1 MAVKNE
7 IEDFNCYGL
16 IKLHSHNK
24 FLQTYIDNYVCAFRN
39 YCKDEYKISITGL
52 GNFINKDDV
61 ELYDFLNILNLYGF
75 TIDFIDDNET
85 IECFQVLCT
94 NINTGLQSTLS
105 CNIDNLLNLI
115 ELSNK
120 TGISIIGII
129 IIKIISRIISQNK
142 IIYKAIV
149 LDLDDTIWNGTI
161 AEIGIQGIE
170 ANLRSDDGKPYISF
184 MNFVKILAEELGVF
198 VAICSKNSLEIVKT
212 AIETFDKE
220 IFPLKGQIDCV
231 VANYNDKSTNIIN
244 IANQLSILPSSIVFI
259 DDNPIVRDEV
269 RNHLSGVF
277 VPEWDKHNEL
287 ITLLISCCIF
297 DRFELSFKSRNRRRQ
312 FEILRGEKAKCSL
325 PKLYV
330 KVNDDLNHVESSK
343 LYAKSNQF
351 RFARKQEQ
359 NTNEKQSVY
368 FEIYRDNGDKLGICS
383 TITYTETE
391 NCLLVDNWAIS
402 CRYFE
407 IGLEEFIL
415 LYISGLS
422 ESKPIYFVFQ
432 DTGLNLKALE
442 LINKYSDMFVKMVD
456 EDKLE
461 FIFSSELCS
470 RLIENTNLILKQ

>member
-24 FLQTYIDNYVCAFRN
+24 FLQTYIDSYVCAFRN

-61 ELYDFLNILNLYGF
+61 ELYDFLDILNLYGF

-94 NINTGLQSTLS
+94 NKNTRLQSTLS

-142 IIYKAIV
+142 ILYKAIV

-170 ANLRSDDGKPYISF
+170 VNLRSDEGKPYISF

-198 VAICSKNSLEIVKT
+198 VAICSKNSSEIVQT

-220 IFPLKGQIDCV
+220 IFPLKGQIDYV

-244 IANQLSILPSSIVFI
+244 IASQLSILPSSIVFI
-259 DDNPIVRDEV
+259 DDNQIIRDEV

-277 VPEWDKHNEL
+277 VPEWDNHNEL

-330 KVNDDLNHVESSK
+330 KINDDLNHVESSK

-351 RFARKQEQ
+351 RFARKQEL
-359 NTNEKQSVY
+359 NTNENHSVY
-368 FEIYRDNGDKLGICS
+368 FEIFRDNGDKLGVCS
-383 TITYTETE
+383 TITYTKTDS
-391 NCLLVDNWAIS
+391 CFLVYNWAIS

-415 LYISGLS
+415 LNISQLS
-422 ESKPIYFVFQ
+422 EGKPIYFIFHE
-432 DTGLNLKALE
+432 TGLNLKALE
-442 LINKYSDMFVKMVD
+442 LINKYSDMFVKMVG

-461 FIFSSELCS
+461 FIVSSELCS
-470 RLIENTNLILKQ
+470 RLIENTNLKLKQ